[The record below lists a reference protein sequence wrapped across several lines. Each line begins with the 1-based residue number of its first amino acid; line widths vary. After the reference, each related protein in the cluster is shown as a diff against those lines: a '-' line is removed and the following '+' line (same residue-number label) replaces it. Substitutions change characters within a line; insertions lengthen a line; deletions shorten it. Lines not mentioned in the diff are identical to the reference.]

1 MMSPRSFGLAALLAA
16 GTSLAQ
22 PRPPPRQPPAPP
34 TAPAAAVDPAVEAEH
49 TRGIELRRQGR
60 DAEAREVF
68 RALYERTH
76 EPRALARQAAAEA
89 AIGDWLAAEAH
100 LADAL
105 SHADDAWI
113 AQQRA
118 GLEADLQGF
127 REHLG
132 LLEISTATPGATVW
146 IGGAQVAALPLE
158 HPLRVRAGTVAV
170 ELRADGYLPEV
181 RSVDVPRGMRVPA
194 REVIQLT
201 PIPRGPRVSVGPV
214 VPEVV
219 QPPPLVREAQRVPP
233 TRIAGIALL
242 VAGAVGLGVGVAGF
256 ALREGTVSD
265 FNDDRTCGTNALT
278 GACRALYDRG
288 TTELTLGVVGLSLGG
303 ALAVGGATLMGL
315 SFRRAAVAPTAVAGG
330 AGLVVAGQF

>member
-1 MMSPRSFGLAALLAA
+1 MMSPRSFGLAALLAT

-22 PRPPPRQPPAPP
+22 PRAQPRQPPAPP
-34 TAPAAAVDPAVEAEH
+34 TASAAAVDPAVEAEH

-76 EPRALARQAAAEA
+76 EPRALGRQAAAEA
-89 AIGDWLAAEAH
+89 AIGDWLAAEEH

-113 AQQRA
+113 VQQRA
-118 GLEADLQGF
+118 GLEADLAAF
-127 REHLG
+127 RGHLG
-132 LLEISTATPGATVW
+132 LLEVSTTTPGATVW
-146 IGGAQVAALPLE
+146 IGGVQVAALPLE
-158 HPLRVRAGTVAV
+158 GALRVRAGTVAV
-170 ELRADGYLPEV
+170 ELRAEGYLPEV

-201 PIPRGPRVSVGPV
+201 PIPRGPQGDVGPT

-219 QPPPLVREAQRVPP
+219 PPPPVREAQRVPP

-265 FNDDRTCGTNALT
+265 FNNDRTCGTNALT
-278 GACRALYDRG
+278 GPCRSLYDQG

-303 ALAVGGATLMGL
+303 ALAVGGATLLGL
-315 SFRRAAVAPTAVAGG
+315 SFRRAVVAPTAGAGG

>member
-1 MMSPRSFGLAALLAA
+1 MMSTRSLFLAALLAT

-22 PRPPPRQPPAPP
+22 PRPQPRQPPPSP
-34 TAPAAAVDPAVEAEH
+34 PAASVDPAVEAEH

-76 EPRALARQAAAEA
+76 EPRALGRQAAAEA

-113 AQQRA
+113 VLQRA
-118 GLEADLQGF
+118 GLEADLAGF

-132 LLEISTATPGATVW
+132 LLEVSTTTPDATVW
-146 IGGAQVAALPLE
+146 IGGVQVAALPLE
-158 HPLRVRAGTVAV
+158 RPLRVRAGTVVV
-170 ELRADGYLPEV
+170 ELQADGYLPEV

-201 PIPRGPRVSVGPV
+201 PMPRGPRVDVRPALPDVVGP
-214 VPEVV
+214 
-219 QPPPLVREAQRVPP
+219 PPPVREAQGVPA

-242 VAGAVGLGVGVAGF
+242 VAGAVGVGVGVAGF

-265 FNDDRTCGTNALT
+265 FNNDRTCGTNALT
-278 GACRALYDRG
+278 DACRTRYDQG

-303 ALAVGGATLMGL
+303 ALAVGGATLLGL
-315 SFRRAAVAPTAVAGG
+315 SFRRASVAPTVGAGG